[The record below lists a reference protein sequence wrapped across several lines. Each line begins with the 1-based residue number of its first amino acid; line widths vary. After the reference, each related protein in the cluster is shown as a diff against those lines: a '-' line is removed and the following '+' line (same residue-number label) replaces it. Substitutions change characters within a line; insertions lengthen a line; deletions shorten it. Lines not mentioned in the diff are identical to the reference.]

1 MHSYSLIEYCNI
13 SCPVEMREND
23 RKYKATFC
31 AVIPEAHPEE
41 TRVMSIVSI
50 PVPADLEHVL
60 KPVLDRDPEK
70 GAEWLRAGFEA
81 RLAELYQQ
89 WQALRISTA
98 RFAELLGVSPWELD
112 DLLRVRDL
120 KVTNLPG

>member
-1 MHSYSLIEYCNI
+1 
-13 SCPVEMREND
+13 
-23 RKYKATFC
+23 
-31 AVIPEAHPEE
+31 
-41 TRVMSIVSI
+41 MSMVSI

-60 KPVLDRDPEK
+60 KPVLERDPEK

-89 WQALRISTA
+89 WQTLRISTA
-98 RFAELLGVSPWELD
+98 RFAELLGVSPWKLD
-112 DLLRVRDL
+112 DLLRARGL

>member
-1 MHSYSLIEYCNI
+1 
-13 SCPVEMREND
+13 
-23 RKYKATFC
+23 
-31 AVIPEAHPEE
+31 
-41 TRVMSIVSI
+41 MSIVSI

-60 KPVLDRDPEK
+60 KPVLDRDLEK

-98 RFAELLGVSPWELD
+98 RFAELLGVCPWELD

>member
-1 MHSYSLIEYCNI
+1 
-13 SCPVEMREND
+13 
-23 RKYKATFC
+23 
-31 AVIPEAHPEE
+31 
-41 TRVMSIVSI
+41 MSMVSI
-50 PVPADLEHVL
+50 PVPEELEHIL
-60 KPVLDRDPEK
+60 KPVLERDPTK

-81 RLAELYQQ
+81 RLTDLYQQ

-112 DLLRVRDL
+112 DLLRARGL

>member
-1 MHSYSLIEYCNI
+1 
-13 SCPVEMREND
+13 
-23 RKYKATFC
+23 
-31 AVIPEAHPEE
+31 
-41 TRVMSIVSI
+41 MSMVSI

-60 KPVLDRDPEK
+60 KPVLERDPEK

-89 WQALRISTA
+89 WQALHISTG

-112 DLLRVRDL
+112 DLLRTRGL
-120 KVTNLPG
+120 KVTNLPA

>member
-1 MHSYSLIEYCNI
+1 
-13 SCPVEMREND
+13 
-23 RKYKATFC
+23 
-31 AVIPEAHPEE
+31 
-41 TRVMSIVSI
+41 MSMVSI
-50 PVPADLEHVL
+50 PVPEDLEHVL
-60 KPVLDRDPEK
+60 KPVLDRDPAK
-70 GAEWLRAGFEA
+70 GTEWLRAGFEA

-112 DLLRVRDL
+112 DLLRARGL

>member
-1 MHSYSLIEYCNI
+1 MT
-13 SCPVEMREND
+13 M
-23 RKYKATFC
+23 
-31 AVIPEAHPEE
+31 
-41 TRVMSIVSI
+41 VSI

-60 KPVLDRDPEK
+60 KPVLERDPEK

-81 RLAELYQQ
+81 CLTDLYQQ
-89 WQALRISTA
+89 WQTLRISTG

-112 DLLRVRDL
+112 DLLRARGL

>member
-1 MHSYSLIEYCNI
+1 
-13 SCPVEMREND
+13 
-23 RKYKATFC
+23 
-31 AVIPEAHPEE
+31 
-41 TRVMSIVSI
+41 MSTVSI
-50 PVPADLEHVL
+50 PLPADLEPVL

-81 RLAELYQQ
+81 RVADLYQH

-112 DLLRVRDL
+112 DLLRAREL